1 MEEPGRGGIL
11 IELREI
17 ISFYHVARLRSVSK
31 AARRLELG
39 QPTVT
44 THLRK
49 LEDEFAITLFDRIK
63 RPIQLT
69 SEGGVFLE
77 LITPIVDSVDTLKN
91 QMDYSERRGS
101 FVVGAYP
108 DLVLHYLPK
117 PIQGFR
123 AVYPDVKLR
132 LIARPY
138 GPLMQLVKSGELDL
152 ALCSA
157 PPSDDSSLEF
167 VELFKY
173 SAVLMT
179 PPNHELLDKQ
189 PIRLQDA
196 VAWPLILAGPESLT
210 RRTVEQ
216 ALKEQG
222 VHYDIV
228 LEMDNTELIKRYVEI
243 GLGIAIGS
251 DFTLHQEDHN
261 RLGVARLDHLF
272 PSFQIG
278 MCTLKGKFLGKAVR
292 NFMDALSEEL
302 TGFHQE
308 FTDWANSGISPSP
321 VAVADTISD

>member
-1 MEEPGRGGIL
+1 M
-11 IELREI
+11 ELREI

-49 LEDEFAITLFDRIK
+49 LEGEFNLTLFDRIK

-69 SEGGVFLE
+69 SEGATFLE
-77 LITPIVDSVDTLKN
+77 LITPIVDSIDILKN

-108 DLVLHYLPK
+108 DLVMHHLPQ

-123 AVYPDVKLR
+123 AEYPDVRLR

-138 GPLMQLVKSGELDL
+138 TNLIQLVKSGELDL

-157 PPSDDSSLEF
+157 PPPDDQSLEF
-167 VELFKY
+167 VALFKY
-173 SAVLMT
+173 NAVVMT
-179 PPNHELLDKQ
+179 PPNHELLKKQ

-196 VAWPLILAGPESLT
+196 GAYPLILAGPESLT

-222 VHYDIV
+222 VNYDIV

-243 GLGIAIGS
+243 GLGVAIGS
-251 DFTLHQEDHN
+251 DFTLHPDDHDK
-261 RLGVARLDHLF
+261 LGVVKLDHLF
-272 PSFQIG
+272 PPWEIG
-278 MCTLKGKFLGKAVR
+278 MCTLRGKFLGKAVR
-292 NFMDALSEEL
+292 NFMDALQEQL
-302 TGFHQE
+302 TGFHPE
-308 FTDWANSGISPSP
+308 LSDWNLTLDLKSSSIP
-321 VAVADTISD
+321 VPAD